1 MYKYEIDIDNNYTY
15 RSKYHHLTYG
25 HIDIL
30 SIILKYHMGGTC
42 NLRYFT
48 INSYARPSLISSNEG
63 QLPTLP
69 NNL

>member
-30 SIILKYHMGGTC
+30 SIILKYHMGGTWEEHGR
-42 NLRYFT
+42 NMGGTWEVHAIYV
-48 INSYARPSLISSNEG
+48 ISL
-63 QLPTLP
+63 
-69 NNL
+69 